1 METRDK
7 DKLNQ
12 NNNTSS
18 TPNNDVNRKT
28 SQDLG
33 RTQSGSNA
41 EFGDNV
47 GRSDKFQDQPNRKQ
61 NDSSSFTDEPNRKQT
76 DSGSMSGGR
85 NTDLESDVSDKNT
98 NTGRH

>member
-12 NNNTSS
+12 NQNNNTSS
-18 TPNNDVNRKT
+18 TPSNDVNRKT

-41 EFGDNV
+41 EFGENI
-47 GRSDKFQDQPNRKQ
+47 GRSDKFQD
-61 NDSSSFTDEPNRKQT
+61 EPNRKPQS
-76 DSGSMSGGR
+76 DSGSMGGGNR
-85 NTDLESDVSDKNT
+85 SNLESDVNDNDSNV
-98 NTGRH
+98 GRH

>member
-1 METRDK
+1 MENRDRDK
-7 DKLNQ
+7 M
-12 NNNTSS
+12 SRS
-18 TPNNDVNRKT
+18 TTPTEAGEVNRKT

-41 EFGDNV
+41 EFGENI
-47 GRSDKFQDQPNRKQ
+47 GRSENWENEPGSRK
-61 NDSSSFTDEPNRKQT
+61 

-85 NTDLESDVSDKNT
+85 KNLESDVSDTDKS